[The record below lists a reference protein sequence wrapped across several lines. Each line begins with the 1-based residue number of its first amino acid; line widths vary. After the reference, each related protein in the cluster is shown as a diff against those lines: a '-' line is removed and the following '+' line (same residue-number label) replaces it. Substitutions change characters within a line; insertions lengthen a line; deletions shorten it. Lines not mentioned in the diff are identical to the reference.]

1 MENTAM
7 YYALTAI
14 IIIIWYDK
22 RNNWNSKKNN
32 YGYGTRK

>member
-1 MENTAM
+1 MYKWIENTAM

-22 RNNWNSKKNN
+22 GNNGNSKKNN
-32 YGYGTRK
+32 